1 VTAYDAALVIL
12 DAVRRVAVLGEPIDR
27 HAVRNAIQATNLD
40 TPQGNIQFDAN
51 GDILDHTI
59 SIFQVKRD
67 PAYPLGDAVHQFKY
81 IASAPQG

>member
-1 VTAYDAALVIL
+1 MQDV
-12 DAVRRVAVLGEPIDR
+12 
-27 HAVRNAIQATNLD
+27 IQATNPY